1 MAAPTTPTTP
11 AFDFSSTNFLN
22 ELLRFFEQNSVIG
35 MEALRP
41 YALELA
47 CVLAIIDFCTIWA
60 MYDGEM
66 RLSLVISRVM
76 KVGGFILLIVLWNDI
91 QYAILKSFQMA
102 GFTAANVSTM
112 SDEIFK
118 PSGILDKGFTVC
130 GKLIEELHEIS
141 FIDDGG
147 IGKCLM
153 YLIAIVIT
161 LGAFFFIALQVL
173 VTKIEFCVFATL
185 GVILLPFGALRFTAF
200 LFQRIMSGVFAFG
213 IKLMVMFF
221 LLGLFESL
229 AGSIAE
235 IAENSDF
242 STMLKISMSYATLA
256 FLVWKLPNVA
266 ASMMNGQPSLE
277 AGDIA
282 RGGGAA
288 KGAAVAAGSAVGG
301 AAGAV
306 AAGAGKAASGYG
318 FMNATIKASRASASQ
333 NGTSTAGEFTKNIAR
348 QSFSSSA
355 IGKGLLRGANKAMNN
370 MEDYKNIKSGDYATK
385 PQRNRNNH
393 D

>member
-1 MAAPTTPTTP
+1 M
-11 AFDFSSTNFLN
+11 DFTDTNFLDS
-22 ELLRFFEQNSVIG
+22 LLTFFEQHSIVG
-35 MEALRP
+35 MVELRP
-41 YALELA
+41 YAFELV
-47 CVLAIIDFCTIWA
+47 CILAIIDFCTTWA
-60 MYDGEM
+60 LYDGEM
-66 RLSLVISRVM
+66 RLSFIITKVM
-76 KVGGFILLIVLWNDI
+76 KVGALLFLIVNWHNI
-91 QYAILKSFQMA
+91 NSAIAESFQIA
-102 GFTAANVSTM
+102 GATA
-112 SDEIFK
+112 
-118 PSGILDKGFTVC
+118 SGIADVSGSEWMSPSKILERGFNIC
-130 GKLIEELHEIS
+130 GNLFKDLQDVSIMS
-141 FIDDGG
+141 GG

-153 YLIAIVIT
+153 NIIAIIIT
-161 LGAFFFIALQVL
+161 LASFFFISLQIL
-173 VTKIEFCVFATL
+173 VTKIEFFVFASL
-185 GVILLPFGALRFTAF
+185 AVILLPFGAIRFTSF
-200 LFQRIMSGVFAFG
+200 LFQRIISGVFAFG

-221 LLGLFESL
+221 LLGLFETLSGDL
-229 AGSIAE
+229 TAIG
-235 IAENSDF
+235 ENSDF
-242 STMLKISMSYATLA
+242 STMLKIALSYAALA

-277 AGDIA
+277 AGDVA
-282 RGGGAA
+282 RGGSAA

-318 FMNATIKASRASASQ
+318 FMNATVKAARASASQ

-355 IGKGLLRGANKAMNN
+355 IGRGLLRGANKAMNN

>member
-1 MAAPTTPTTP
+1 M
-11 AFDFSSTNFLN
+11 DFSNSNFLD

-60 MYDGEM
+60 LYDGEM
-66 RLSLVISRVM
+66 RLSLIISRVM
-76 KVGGFILLIVLWNDI
+76 KIGAFLFLIVSWNDI
-91 QYAILKSFQMA
+91 QLAILKSFQMA
-102 GFTAANVSTM
+102 GYTAAGITDM
-112 SDEIFK
+112 SGDIFS
-118 PSGILDKGFTVC
+118 PSGILQRGFDTC
-130 GKLIEELHEIS
+130 ANLISDLHKIS
-141 FIDDGG
+141 FMNGG
-147 IGKCLM
+147 IAKCFM
-153 YLIAIVIT
+153 YLIAIIIT
-161 LGAFFFIALQVL
+161 LGAFFFISLQVL

-200 LFQRIMSGVFAFG
+200 LFQRIISGVFAFG
-213 IKLMVMFF
+213 IKLMVMLF
-221 LLGLFESL
+221 LLGLFETLS
-229 AGSIAE
+229 GDIITIEQDS
-235 IAENSDF
+235 NF
-242 STMLKISMSYATLA
+242 STMLKISLSYAALA

-282 RGGGAA
+282 RGGSAA